1 MCVCVFRVQEAEQA
15 AKDREV
21 RRQAHEE
28 RVAERAERA
37 RHATQHPK
45 SPSDFS
51 CQSYDN
57 MFAGQDRGG
66 IGDEHNHR
74 EKMSLRSASI
84 TSQDKHSDTTSM
96 DRQSGKTR
104 KVRGGGD
111 DDVSGAQNES
121 MMIII
126 VHESEGRE
134 ETDEVQTPVTQ
145 KPRKSYP

>member
-1 MCVCVFRVQEAEQA
+1 M
-15 AKDREV
+15 
-21 RRQAHEE
+21 
-28 RVAERAERA
+28 AERAERA

-104 KVRGGGD
+104 KVCDSGD
-111 DDVSGAQNES
+111 DDVRRARNGS
-121 MMIII
+121 MTII
-126 VHESEGRE
+126 VVSGTGRRRE
-134 ETDEVQTPVTQ
+134 PWGSSVGDPKNRRCRILGKNAFTIRDEIN
-145 KPRKSYP
+145 KRIKFNIKR

>member
-1 MCVCVFRVQEAEQA
+1 MFKEAEQA

-37 RHATQHPK
+37 RHVTQHPK

-51 CQSYDN
+51 CQSYD
-57 MFAGQDRGG
+57 MFTGQDRG
-66 IGDEHNHR
+66 IGDENHR

-96 DRQSGKTR
+96 GKQSGKTR
-104 KVRGGGD
+104 KVCHHNNIRVD
-111 DDVSGAQNES
+111 RQNN
-121 MMIII
+121 IFYI
-126 VHESEGRE
+126 
-134 ETDEVQTPVTQ
+134 
-145 KPRKSYP
+145 RKKY